1 MSGRPSNETNQ
12 CLPAVWR
19 PTSWPGP
26 VRPVKSSPHGPP
38 AFCRPVFYIL
48 CPQVMGC
55 YQVSGFVAWPPGLFL
70 LRWLNRSSLP
80 RTILVKLGEVVT
92 LFPEA
97 WTPHAVPVVTSAHI
111 EPVPCCFLRR
121 SPGYTPPGLMGP
133 PACPLW
139 LLHFSSVALI
149 TTASNITSCGIS
161 FLIFKACTS
170 LTGG

>member
-1 MSGRPSNETNQ
+1 MRAAASSRGWRERKRGRKHEGGLHPSSGFCRGTHIVSGRPSNETNQ

-80 RTILVKLGEVVT
+80 RTQGGEGV
-92 LFPEA
+92 A
-97 WTPHAVPVVTSAHI
+97 WMPTQQFRNQDH
-111 EPVPCCFLRR
+111 PCQ
-121 SPGYTPPGLMGP
+121 
-133 PACPLW
+133 
-139 LLHFSSVALI
+139 
-149 TTASNITSCGIS
+149 
-161 FLIFKACTS
+161 
-170 LTGG
+170 TGGSCHLVPRGLDPPRCSCSDICTH